1 MSQKLTSLKLKIIHR
16 SIEQTSRIITILACS
31 GRVIRLLEHSRVR
44 QTIELDSVPTV
55 LHIPQGRG
63 DKFVCGF
70 ADGKIV
76 MYYVGLI
83 GSESNFDL

>member
-1 MSQKLTSLKLKIIHR
+1 MNIQQDKNNREIQRKYQST
-16 SIEQTSRIITILACS
+16 RIITVLACS

-76 MYYVGLI
+76 MYYIGHL
-83 GSESNFDL
+83 GSESIYNPIY

>member
-1 MSQKLTSLKLKIIHR
+1 MQST
-16 SIEQTSRIITILACS
+16 RIITVLACS
-31 GRVIRLLEHSRVR
+31 GRVIRLLEHCRVR

-76 MYYVGLI
+76 MYNVGHL
-83 GSESNFDL
+83 GSEG

>member
-1 MSQKLTSLKLKIIHR
+1 MQST
-16 SIEQTSRIITILACS
+16 RIVTVLACS

-63 DKFVCGF
+63 DKFICGF

-76 MYYVGLI
+76 MYYIGLL
-83 GSESNFDL
+83 GSEGTQNSAHVKHLNRTRKIFLPF